1 MKPKFIQANCVEGK
15 HIDMRQADVV
25 SLYKPDMIFFEMPS
39 RNGDPS
45 LIFNKYSAKNKPL
58 IKVRQIKNNLEI
70 DAKKY
75 PYALSDVAVWENIE
89 KLWKEGQNTLLFNID
104 GPKKLRAHRH
114 ELYGHIPYPALV
126 RSWWFWA
133 YQLMREMEMK
143 ENIESILKNYKV
155 KKRPVVTVFLQSIHW
170 DHVQF
175 LLTHPSRQAIWKYYF
190 GKFPKVTPENIGV
203 LLKEKDKVLYKY
215 WLQLGF

>member
-25 SLYKPDMIFFEMPS
+25 FLYKPDMIFFEMPS

-58 IKVRQIKNNLEI
+58 IKVRQIKNNLKI

-104 GPKKLRAHRH
+104 GPKKLRAHH
-114 ELYGHIPYPALV
+114 YELYGHIPYPTLV

-143 ENIESILKNYKV
+143 ENIESILKNYKE
-155 KKRPVVTVFLQSIHW
+155 KKRPVVAVFLQSIHW

-190 GKFPKVTPENIGV
+190 GNFPKVTPENIGV